1 MGMLVGDGD
10 ERVDFFFVVVWFVGR
25 DDQRGGV
32 WREEGRKESMLRHS
46 RRSSNPPR
54 HSTPQCPTFSLGLGG
69 RPGVNHLL
77 ALPTRPFFFFRE
89 RFLFFSSIFSVFV
102 FYFYN

>member
-10 ERVDFFFVVVWFVGR
+10 ERVDFFVVVVWFVGR

-77 ALPTRPFFFFRE
+77 ALPTRPFFFQGE
-89 RFLFFSSIFSVFV
+89 IPFFSSIFSVFV